1 MLGTLEQA
9 LQRARIIADSCVD
22 RHAFD
27 LQKYKIH
34 AWWSPAQLLQLGT
47 GSLAAGQESINHLA
61 ITYGQLDDTI
71 NNVLQPVWTGSTSP
85 KAAVQDLQA
94 QRGRV
99 IEQADISPGGY
110 VARHKTRPPAFADA

>member
-1 MLGTLEQA
+1 VLGTLEQA

-61 ITYGQLDDTI
+61 INYGHFDDTI
-71 NNVLQPVWTGSTSP
+71 NNVLRPVWTGSTSS
-85 KAAVQDLQA
+85 KAAVQNLQT
-94 QRGRV
+94 QLGRV
-99 IEQADISPGGY
+99 IKLANISPGGY
-110 VARHKTRPPAFADA
+110 VTRY